1 MGLDTVELV
10 MSFEKEFEIEIP
22 DEIAQDLITVGAV
35 VDYIS
40 AELVRCGRPR
50 DPLDIFLRVRKR
62 TVDVAGVDARTITRS
77 TKFVDDLNLD

>member
-10 MSFEKEFEIEIP
+10 MSFEEEFEIDIP

-40 AELVRCGRPR
+40 AELVRRGRPR

-62 TVDVAGVDARTITRS
+62 TVDVAGVDPRTITRS